1 MKRELL
7 FKYAHECEQEYMA
20 LLKIQK
26 IPEYEIVPK
35 AISLEESD
43 KKGFGAIAT
52 SFLNL
57 DNYTHKMEMWE
68 DLYICKEVGKYIVFH
83 EFTHM
88 LDDEKYVKKDKMRY
102 VYLHGYTEY
111 HAAQIEFL
119 KLLGIICMDQNIFF
133 SMNDR
138 IETFGGER
146 SISEYVNSS
155 HALVTEL
162 MSRVDFPQDIETL
175 KTTVGILFN
184 YYGKRSICKMYSEDY
199 LENVDNSVI
208 DSLLS
213 KKMVTTLN
221 AFMEGWFDDTKVG
234 LCMNL
239 YSNILFPLIKQYALV

>member
-7 FKYAHECEQEYMA
+7 YKYAHECEQEYMT
-20 LLKIQK
+20 LLKIQE

-35 AISLEESD
+35 VISLEESD
-43 KKGFGAIAT
+43 EKGFGAIAT

-68 DLYICKEVGKYIVFH
+68 DLCHCKEIGKYIVFH

-88 LDDEKYVKKDKMRY
+88 LDDEKYVKKNKMRY

-119 KLLGIICMDQNIFF
+119 KLLGIKCMDQNIVF

-146 SISEYVNSS
+146 SVFEYVNSS
-155 HALVTEL
+155 HELVTKL
-162 MSRVDFPQDIETL
+162 ISRVDFPKDIETL

-184 YYGKRSICKMYSEDY
+184 YYGKRCICKMYSEDY
-199 LENVDNSVI
+199 QENVDNSAIV
-208 DSLLS
+208 SLIS

-221 AFMEGWFDDTKVG
+221 RFMEGWFDDTKVE

-239 YSNILFPLIKQYALV
+239 YSYILFPLIKQYGLV